1 MLFRSNVPN
10 YGALAGV
17 PDDVVVEVPA
27 IVNIKGIQPIRVEP
41 LPEKILY
48 TQILPEWLDMER
60 DLLAYH
66 TGDRS
71 LLLWTALQA
80 GQTNSYDQA
89 AAAFEDLMAMDGNEA
104 SDAHYQYAPGQE
116 MLLAKVKK

>member
-1 MLFRSNVPN
+1 MSAPNKNFDPVLPAALDPVNLQANVDAALTAIG
-10 YGALAGV
+10 GAQDLAALKQV
-17 PDDVVVEVPA
+17 RID
-27 IVNIKGIQPIRVEP
+27 
-41 LPEKILY
+41 
-48 TQILPEWLDMER
+48 
-60 DLLAYH
+60 H

-89 AAAFEDLMAMDGNEA
+89 AAAFEDLMAMVGNEA